1 MRSSRTRP
9 VRSSAVVVALA
20 LALAACTGGTADP
33 EPETAP
39 TPTVDAGP
47 QPEDVVATEV
57 MVDHDVEIEVDVHP
71 VVRAGDLAVLT
82 LDLTPRGVA
91 EGETANVYNWGGMM
105 TENISVDQP
114 AGVRLVDLRND
125 VIHHPGLDTDGDPV
139 VAPDRWDRVPPEGHR
154 VQIPYAA
161 PAPDVTS
168 VSLFLPGAPL
178 VADVPV
184 VDGDVPPV
192 DGRPAGRSADPSAAS
207 GASPTAASPP
217 LDLDAVVDA
226 LTFPLDS
233 ASAELEGAV
242 TTIESVER
250 VDVQLGADVLFE
262 FDAATLTPAAT
273 EALDLVAARIGER
286 EPGTVEVVGHTDDQ
300 GDTAYNQDLSQR
312 RAQAVA
318 DALAQRVDTSSYP
331 LAADGRGEAE
341 PFVPNDSEENRARNR
356 RVAVSLT
363 SVVTTRTDVTVTGE
377 LPPFGEQG
385 LVGSGNAT
393 LLVEKQRPWE
403 VTATARRVHG
413 HVVVD
418 LTVGADD
425 DDAGSGWVLGSLRG
439 LGSHR
444 GMGAKGPW
452 DVAGRASVL
461 HGAAKLFPMD
471 YATGPVE
478 GYPDGEWIPVV
489 DIAGVVGVPGGLSRV
504 YSFVFPRLDVD
515 TVTFQVGDGRSDD
528 DFRLVDVPVEDV
540 TPDPEDS

>member
-1 MRSSRTRP
+1 MRSSCARPTR
-9 VRSSAVVVALA
+9 AAAAALVVLA
-20 LALAACTGGTADP
+20 LALAGCTSGAPDP
-33 EPETAP
+33 DPAP
-39 TPTVDAGP
+39 TPTAAPGP
-47 QPEDVVATEV
+47 QPGDIVATEV

-184 VDGDVPPV
+184 VEGDVPPV
-192 DGRPAGRSADPSAAS
+192 AGPAAEASAGPSVGS
-207 GASPTAASPP
+207 GASPAAPS

-226 LTFPLDS
+226 RTFALDS

-242 TTIESVER
+242 TTVESVER

-273 EALDLVAARIGER
+273 EALDLVAARIAER